1 MTVLK
6 KEKSTVLARRLI
18 TGEVV
23 ALQQGACCCSLPAY
37 ELQYMRCVQVERHH
51 LAVCFL
57 SRTVAALSHS
67 VSPSLSSPTHY
78 YARGPPAH
86 SISLPLPAGLRTM
99 PVLPPRKNDFG
110 GLGSPPPP
118 SQSLSWNQMGIL
130 LKTGVQYYKQHS
142 VCLSS
147 GRLD

>member
-99 PVLPPRKNDFG
+99 PVLPPGKMISV
-110 GLGSPPPP
+110 GLVPP

-130 LKTGVQYYKQHS
+130 LKTGVPYYKQHS
-142 VCLSS
+142 VF
-147 GRLD
+147 RRDD

>member
-37 ELQYMRCVQVERHH
+37 ELQYMRCVQVERHQ

-67 VSPSLSSPTHY
+67 VSPSLSLPHTLLCAGP
-78 YARGPPAH
+78 ARSFYFAPPPCRVAH
-86 SISLPLPAGLRTM
+86 DARFT
-99 PVLPPRKNDFG
+99 PRKNDFG
-110 GLGSPPPP
+110 GLGPPPP
-118 SQSLSWNQMGIL
+118 PIFEPESDGDSPENWSTVLQGTL
-130 LKTGVQYYKQHS
+130 
-142 VCLSS
+142 CLSS

>member
-18 TGEVV
+18 IGEVV

-37 ELQYMRCVQVERHH
+37 ELQYMRCVQVERHQ

-67 VSPSLSSPTHY
+67 VSPSLSLPHTLLCAGP
-78 YARGPPAH
+78 ARSFYFAPPPCRVAH
-86 SISLPLPAGLRTM
+86 DARFT
-99 PVLPPRKNDFG
+99 PRKNDFG
-110 GLGSPPPP
+110 GLGPPPP
-118 SQSLSWNQMGIL
+118 SQSLSRNQMGIL
-130 LKTGVQYYKQHS
+130 LKTGVQYYKEHS
-142 VCLSS
+142 VF
-147 GRLD
+147 RRDD

>member
-37 ELQYMRCVQVERHH
+37 ELQYMRCVQVERHQ

-67 VSPSLSSPTHY
+67 VSPSLSSPHITMRG
-78 YARGPPAH
+78 ARPLILFRSP
-86 SISLPLPAGLRTM
+86 SLPGCARCPFC
-99 PVLPPRKNDFG
+99 PPEKFFRWAW
-110 GLGSPPPP
+110 SPPPP
-118 SQSLSWNQMGIL
+118 LPIFELESDGDSPENWSTVLQATL
-130 LKTGVQYYKQHS
+130 
-142 VCLSS
+142 CLSS